1 MTRTTIF
8 TLGAAALALAL
19 TPTHADARPQ
29 GRPQGP
35 PPPLAQVI
43 ERHADELGLDAA
55 TLDEVTALQE
65 RQREQTGEVRES
77 IREARESLRSLMDS
91 DEPDEAAVVS
101 QVEALGALQTQAR
114 IARVRSDLTVR
125 NLLTSQQ
132 LATLR
137 SLRPER
143 PQGGERGRPSFDRQ
157 GSGGTRDDST
167 RPQRGGFQRSR

>member
-19 TPTHADARPQ
+19 ASTHADARPQ

-65 RQREQTGEVRES
+65 QEREQAGELRET
-77 IREARESLRSLMDS
+77 IREARESLRALMDA
-91 DEPDEAAVVS
+91 EQPDEAAVVS
-101 QVEALGALQTQAR
+101 QVEALGAIQTQAR
-114 IARVRSDLTVR
+114 IARVRTDLAVR
-125 NLLTSQQ
+125 SLLTSEQ

-143 PQGGERGRPSFDRQ
+143 PQDGERGRQGRSGQ
-157 GSGGTRDDST
+157 GSDSSH
-167 RPQRGGFQRSR
+167 PQRGGFQRSR